1 MKTASKMAEILLPAV
16 MVCSVCLL
24 WGCQTEEVADLSE
37 DVKTT
42 DVMVRLAA
50 SSSQAGTEAAVR
62 SLIVKAEMGE
72 TFPGSRYELYTFSD
86 EDIADL
92 AELHTYYQNGEL
104 LITLGRTFEA
114 IMYVAEHIPVPKME
128 FDTAMSTLAEETE
141 AAFADPEEPGNAL
154 LVAIASE
161 NGNVPKTV
169 PLYDENTVRSP
180 VQTMLF
186 AIWFHSKFAGLSK
199 LPDMDSSPDLAP
211 LLRAKSPPPGR
222 CEAACYKEHN
232 KDISQCDK
240 LYWPDYPDEY
250 AECILAAAYA
260 FEACLE
266 DCHNQGEIGQ

>member
-114 IMYVAEHIPVPKME
+114 IMYVADHIPVPKME

-186 AIWFHSKFAGLSK
+186 AIWFHRRFAG
-199 LPDMDSSPDLAP
+199 SSTMPRGDGSSELAP
-211 LLRAKSPPPGR
+211 LLKKADSPPPDS
-222 CEAACYKEHN
+222 CEVKCYTN
-232 KDISQCDK
+232 YNNDIAQCRH
-240 LYWPDYPDEY
+240 LYWPNDPEQFGECALQAAKDY
-250 AECILAAAYA
+250 L
-260 FEACLE
+260 ACL
-266 DCHNQGEIGQ
+266 DACHDQGGS